1 MITTTQRHISFVPCK
16 SIFHSRLRDKNVLP
30 QYKKFLEWSAVNPT
44 VSLIVNDGY
53 CSLDQ
58 LNNKIIA
65 ISQSATHYLYLAI
78 NKFYV
83 YSTTNLDTDT
93 RLDYDSILV
102 QNCYNLVQD
111 QFDLMGV
118 TIRTDDCGQLG
129 NFVHPVT
136 TLLLERR
143 DKVRD

>member
-1 MITTTQRHISFVPCK
+1 MTTTTQQHISFVPCK
-16 SIFHSRLRDKNVLP
+16 SIFHYKLHNKNALP
-30 QYKKFLEWSAVNPT
+30 QYKKFCEWSAVNPT
-44 VSLIVNDGY
+44 VSLIINDGY

-58 LNNKIIA
+58 LNKKIIVA
-65 ISQSATHYLYLAI
+65 SQLATHYLYLAI

-93 RLDYDSILV
+93 SLDYDSILV
-102 QNCYNLVQD
+102 KNCYNLVQD
-111 QFDLMGV
+111 QFNLVEV
-118 TIRTDDCGQLG
+118 TIRTDDRGQLG

-143 DKVRD
+143 DQVRD

>member
-1 MITTTQRHISFVPCK
+1 VNTTTHRHIDFVLCK
-16 SIFHSRLRDKNVLP
+16 SIFYTRLRNKNQLP

-58 LNNKIIA
+58 LNERIIA
-65 ISQSATHYLYLAI
+65 SSQSATHYLYLAI
-78 NKFYV
+78 NKFYI
-83 YSTTNLDTDT
+83 YSTTNLSTDPA
-93 RLDYDSILV
+93 LDYDSILV
-102 QNCYNLVQD
+102 QHCYNLIQD
-111 QFDLMGV
+111 QFNLV
-118 TIRTDDCGQLG
+118 EVSTRTDDHGQLG